1 MSVLYRKYRPQTF
14 NEVVGQEHVKKILSQ
29 EIKRGEV
36 GHAFLFMGPRGI
48 GKTTLARILAKA
60 LNCLNRKEG
69 EFEPCNE
76 CNNCRAVNENRDL
89 DIIEID
95 AASHTGVDN
104 VRENIISVSRIAAAP
119 NKHKVFIIDEIHMLS
134 PSAFNAL
141 LKTLEEPPKNVVF
154 ILATTE
160 IHKVPQTII
169 SRCQRFDFKK
179 IDFNDIVARLNR
191 IIDNEKVKVDKE
203 VLESI
208 AYNSEGCLRD
218 AESLLTQILSL
229 DENEITKDKAE
240 LVLPSSDINLIFSLV
255 EYLFTKNSKEAIKII
270 NESVNSGIDLSRL
283 TQNLIELYRKILLI
297 KINPELNEFTKEF
310 DEKNKEKIFSLV
322 QKLEE
327 DKIFKTID
335 VLNKRLSEIK
345 SSKIPQLPME
355 LAVVEICLLSG
366 GVMLV
371 EDEIKKEGLSA
382 GEAKSRI
389 EPGKQVK
396 IQDIQFIW
404 SRIIEDARK
413 HNNSLSSFLQSSQ
426 LRNFNGTILTLASK
440 HEFNQ
445 KKLNEVKNKGIVESL
460 LRENLGIAI
469 TINPTL
475 DKDIS
480 NVPTVEANGEILD
493 SLNEV
498 FGDELEK

>member
-14 NEVVGQEHVKKILSQ
+14 DEVVGQAHIKKILSQ

-36 GHAFLFMGPRGI
+36 GHAFLFMGPRGV
-48 GKTTLARILAKA
+48 GKTTLARILAKS
-60 LNCLNRKEG
+60 LNCLNRKDG
-69 EFEPCNE
+69 EFEPCNT
-76 CNNCRAVNENRDL
+76 CTNCKAIDQNRDL

-104 VRENIISVSRIAAAP
+104 VRENIISVSKIASGP
-119 NKHKVFIIDEIHMLS
+119 KKNKVFIIDEVHMLS
-134 PSAFNAL
+134 TSAFNAL
-141 LKTLEEPPKNVVF
+141 LKTLEEPPKNVFFV
-154 ILATTE
+154 LATTE
-160 IHKVPQTII
+160 VHKVPQTII

-179 IDFNDIVARLNR
+179 IGFNEMLGRLNK
-191 IIDNEKVKVDKE
+191 IINSEKVKVDDE
-203 VLESI
+203 VLKTI

-218 AESLLTQILSL
+218 AESLLTQVLSL
-229 DENEITKDKAE
+229 DEKEITKEKAE
-240 LVLPSSDINLIFSLV
+240 IVLPTSDINLVFSLV
-255 EYLFTKNSKEAIKII
+255 EYLLEKNSKEAIKLI
-270 NESVNSGIDLSRL
+270 NESINGGVDLSRL
-283 TQNLIELYRKILLI
+283 IQNLMELYRKILLI

-310 DEKNKEKIFSLV
+310 DEKNREKIFSFTE
-322 QKLEE
+322 KLDEE
-327 DKIFKTID
+327 KIFKTMD
-335 VLNKRLSEIK
+335 VLNKRLIEVK

-366 GVMLV
+366 GVRLTQ
-371 EDEIKKEGLSA
+371 DETEKDSTPA
-382 GEAKSRI
+382 GEVKPKI

-404 SRIIEDARK
+404 SRIVQDARK
-413 HNNSLSSFLQSSQ
+413 HNNSLSSMLQGAQ
-426 LRNFNGTILTLASK
+426 LRDFDGSVLTLALK

-445 KKLNEVKNKGIVESL
+445 KKLGEVKNKGIVEGL

-475 DKDIS
+475 DKEI
-480 NVPTVEANGEILD
+480 NNGPTVETNGEILD